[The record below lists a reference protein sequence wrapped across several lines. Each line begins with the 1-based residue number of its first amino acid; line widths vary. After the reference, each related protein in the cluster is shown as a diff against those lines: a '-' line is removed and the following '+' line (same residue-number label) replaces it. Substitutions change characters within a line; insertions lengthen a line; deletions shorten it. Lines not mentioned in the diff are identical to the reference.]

1 MATALQCPAC
11 GFKHRLDSVADT
23 PVFPCSRCS
32 RQLKLP
38 SQYRAGA
45 GAPSTPRGPPEPGPA
60 TPSVGG
66 SARIDNARIDNA
78 RGVEAGVRPR
88 TTAPASRRA
97 KPQSVGNGTVRLPL
111 RILAWVVAFVF
122 GALVV
127 VQLSRWTGFV
137 GGNDFVDVM
146 IGGDLWVYVR
156 LALLI
161 PVWALV
167 ATVFATAFIEGP
179 GWWSRR
185 GFVGIPAASRR
196 STVIPSTPRTKPDA
210 GRSKPA
216 PVDPDPV
223 VPTRRVVPRATP
235 ASRPQ
240 ADTGTGSVQR
250 PRRIPRRDT
259 GS

>member
-45 GAPSTPRGPPEPGPA
+45 GAPSAPQGSRGPAPA
-60 TPSVGG
+60 TPRVGG
-66 SARIDNARIDNA
+66 SARVDNARSD
-78 RGVEAGVRPR
+78 
-88 TTAPASRRA
+88 
-97 KPQSVGNGTVRLPL
+97 KPQGSGAGPRHAAAAARRIKPQAVGNGTVRVPL
-111 RILAWVVAFVF
+111 RILAWVVAFVL

-146 IGGDLWVYVR
+146 IGGDFSVYVR

-167 ATVFATAFIEGP
+167 ATVLATVFIEAP

-185 GFVGIPAASRR
+185 GFVGVTAASARSAVIPA
-196 STVIPSTPRTKPDA
+196 TPRKKPDA
-210 GRSKPA
+210 GGSKRSASVEPEPVTPA
-216 PVDPDPV
+216 
-223 VPTRRVVPRATP
+223 RRVVPRAM
-235 ASRPQ
+235 AVERPE
-240 ADTGTGSVQR
+240 ADAGTGSVQR
-250 PRRIPRRDT
+250 PRRIPRRET